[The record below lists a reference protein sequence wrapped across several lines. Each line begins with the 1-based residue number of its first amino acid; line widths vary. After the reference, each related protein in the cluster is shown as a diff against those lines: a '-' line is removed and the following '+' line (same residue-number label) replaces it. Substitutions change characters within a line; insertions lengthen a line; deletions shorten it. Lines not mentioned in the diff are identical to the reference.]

1 MVNESSSAGV
11 VLLADDS
18 DDEVLLFKRAFNRAE
33 ISNPL
38 QVVSGGSEAIAYLN
52 GEGKF
57 ADRTAYPLPR
67 VLVLDVKMP
76 GIDGLQVLQW
86 VREQSPVKE
95 LPVVMLTN
103 FDDVHAAK
111 RANDLRVNSYIIKAR
126 DSGGFLSQ
134 LQDIKERWLRA

>member
-1 MVNESSSAGV
+1 VNASSSAGV

-86 VREQSPVKE
+86 GARAISRQGASSR
-95 LPVVMLTN
+95 
-103 FDDVHAAK
+103 HAHEF
-111 RANDLRVNSYIIKAR
+111 R
-126 DSGGFLSQ
+126 
-134 LQDIKERWLRA
+134 